1 MKKIK
6 SILFI
11 LITSTMLSCGI
22 FKNVT
27 DHSIFSIDAI
37 QADKDFYT
45 KAVLEHHFIN
55 RVFRDFSVGEKKCD
69 STHILRPSQK
79 MKKKHLYAEHK
90 SKADSILLDC
100 RFDVPEDIEDLKSG
114 FQYRY
119 YSFSSTN
126 SAALQAFG
134 ITDIDHNF
142 ETKYLV
148 IDYIQF
154 QDISCSNI
162 PTIRYAV
169 GLRSELRIKKSD
181 TKIDL
186 TKKGLAE
193 LAAKVEL
200 GEASINFSLKT
211 IGLTGKP
218 ARFNIPQGVSFNVT
232 TYKNYQNAIEF
243 LKSNLK
249 EKMNDSVAAGER
261 LYVNP
266 ELIPVMDEYRPNT
279 KNSIDALSKKLIQ
292 MHKEMDKV
300 RRKFRI
306 RRADSTSR
314 ASNNVVLTET
324 GNQLLKFYKKQA
336 EKVISNYDSVM
347 DKTEEK
353 DAILWGKLLGFQE
366 KIDQIKNK
374 FQIVNHDKIA
384 LTESGYE
391 IIELYRKEIK
401 RLIAEQE
408 ALHGIN
414 KKVYSIQ
421 QYENFLINA
430 VPEKQAKQYKKKND
444 LEGYEE
450 YSEQLKNKSTG
461 YEDMFGVFPGKKHL
475 NTLGYNDLIDLE
487 DIYYDSDNLSYADF
501 DQFLNIIN
509 QPEIVKDD
517 LKTIVK
523 KLQEIQEMRSPNKSD
538 LVELAKEIIGEMDNR
553 RGSN

>member
-1 MKKIK
+1 
-6 SILFI
+6 
-11 LITSTMLSCGI
+11 MLSCGI

-55 RVFRDFSVGEKKCD
+55 QVFRDFSVED
-69 STHILRPSQK
+69 EENANE
-79 MKKKHLYAEHK
+79 KHLYAVHK
-90 SKADSILLDC
+90 NKKKSDSILLDC
-100 RFDVPEDIEDLKSG
+100 RFYAPKDIDDLKSG

-249 EKMNDSVAAGER
+249 EKMNDSVTEGER

-353 DAILWGKLLGFQE
+353 DAVLWEKLLGFQE

-374 FQIVNHDKIA
+374 FQTVNRDKIA

-421 QYENFLINA
+421 QYENFLSNA
-430 VPEKQAKQYKKKND
+430 VRKKQSKINKKKND

-450 YSEQLKNKSTG
+450 YSEQLKNKSSV

-475 NTLGYNDLIDLE
+475 NNLDYNDLIDLE

-509 QPEIVKDD
+509 QPEIEEND
-517 LKTIVK
+517 LKTIIK
-523 KLQEIQEMRSPNKSD
+523 KLQEIQETRSPNKND
-538 LVELAKEIIGEMDNR
+538 LVELAKEIIEAMDQR
-553 RGSN
+553 KVSN

>member
-1 MKKIK
+1 
-6 SILFI
+6 
-11 LITSTMLSCGI
+11 MLSCGI

-55 RVFRDFSVGEKKCD
+55 QVFRDFSVGEKKCD
-69 STHILRPSQK
+69 STHILHPSQK
-79 MKKKHLYAEHK
+79 MKKKHLYAKHK

-100 RFDVPEDIEDLKSG
+100 RFDVPKDIDDLKSG

-243 LKSNLK
+243 LKSNLE
-249 EKMNDSVAAGER
+249 EKMNDSVPAGER

-324 GNQLLKFYKKQA
+324 GNRLLKFYKKQA
-336 EKVISNYDSVM
+336 EKVISNYDNVI

-353 DAILWGKLLGFQE
+353 DAILWEKLLGFQE

-374 FQIVNHDKIA
+374 FQIVNHDKMA

-421 QYENFLINA
+421 QYENFLSNA

-444 LEGYEE
+444 LEGFKE
-450 YSEQLKNKSTG
+450 YSAQLESTG
-461 YEDMFGVFPGKKHL
+461 YNKMFGVFPGKKHL
-475 NTLGYNDLIDLE
+475 NNLDYNDLIDLE

-509 QPEIVKDD
+509 QPEIVEND

-523 KLQEIQEMRSPNKSD
+523 KLQEIQETRSPNKSD
-538 LVELAKEIIGEMDNR
+538 LVELAKEIIVEMDKR
-553 RGSN
+553 KGSN

>member
-1 MKKIK
+1 
-6 SILFI
+6 
-11 LITSTMLSCGI
+11 MLSCGI